1 MKVVKPKKRMQK
13 VKEIEKIDMQ
23 TKNKKA

>member
-1 MKVVKPKKRMQK
+1 MKVVKTKKRMRK
-13 VKEIEKIDMQ
+13 MKEIEKIDMQ